1 MSILVDHEI
10 EDYGIVSPHLPALV
24 EQGVISY
31 GPTSMGYDCRLGAVF
46 RAALSGWPIN
56 PKHAQ
61 LSFEDGVFQCDH
73 SFELQPGSFLLGVTV
88 ERFTMPDN
96 VIGIAVGKSTYA
108 RCGLQVNVTPL
119 EPGWEGYLTLELSN
133 PTKNPIRI
141 YPGEGIIQ
149 VMFFRSESVPAV
161 TYRSRGGKYMDQP
174 AEPILPRVKR

>member
-31 GPTSMGYDCRLGAVF
+31 GPTSMGYDCRLGTAF
-46 RAALSGWPIN
+46 RGVLPGWSID
-56 PKHAQ
+56 PKDAPS
-61 LSFEDGVFQCDH
+61 SFEDGVFQCDQ
-73 SFELQPGSFLLGVTV
+73 SFELQPGSFLLGVTI

-96 VIGIAVGKSTYA
+96 IIGIAVGKSTYA

-119 EPGWEGYLTLELSN
+119 EPGWRGYLTLELSN

-149 VMFFRSESVPAV
+149 VIFFRAESVPAV
-161 TYRSRGGKYMDQP
+161 TYLARGGKYMDQP
-174 AEPILPRVKR
+174 AEPILPRIKR